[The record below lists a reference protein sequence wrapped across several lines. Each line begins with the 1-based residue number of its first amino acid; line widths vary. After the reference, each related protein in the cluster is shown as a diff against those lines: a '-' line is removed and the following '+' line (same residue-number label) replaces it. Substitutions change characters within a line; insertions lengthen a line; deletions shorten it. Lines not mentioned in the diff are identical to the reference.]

1 MHNHTYYLRKASEH
15 FLEEYIPHCWDAL
28 DPESQ
33 LNCIVWNIADRYQHL
48 GPKFILDEMIDLSY
62 LIEQCCLR
70 ERRETLE
77 EVKDRISPSE
87 ELTGVINAS

>member
-1 MHNHTYYLRKASEH
+1 MKNRLHYLRKASEH
-15 FLEEYIPHCWDAL
+15 FLEDCIPHCWDAL

-33 LNCIVWNIADRYQHL
+33 LNCIGLNLADRYQHL
-48 GPKFILDEMIDLSY
+48 SSKFILDEMIDLSY

-70 ERRETLE
+70 ERRETLD
-77 EVKDRISPSE
+77 EVKDRVSQNE